1 MKHPD
6 LERYLRLATWGL
18 WGPHKQTVRRELES
32 HIRHKAWKYQITGLQ
47 PSEAIARALSDLG
60 PPHVV
65 SAGMNGVYTMP
76 NLVRNTLLCA
86 VLATLGVGNLTSG
99 MAQVV
104 GTTRVPIE
112 DCAKNQ
118 ETFVVGKNATSLCDF
133 DLFLWLKVS
142 SLQATLE
149 AKGVEV
155 SRVNLPNRFKLI
167 LRFPGVAA
175 PIEIDQE
182 SDFSFIPVNSSEIV
196 AKQLDSDYIDVWNLI
211 RALTQSGT
219 PVTITGLNPISVTV
233 GKTSF
238 TVGTEDQ
245 PVSGKI
251 FLFNALFSLRRA
263 LESFLPAQF
272 PGLTTYDADDDWVT
286 NSAEADRYIRT
297 AKEYRI
303 TVKNAREND
312 KFIIVSRENNLFVGD
327 PIKPLRYA
335 YLIVADKNG
344 FLEYRS
350 PSSNLRLVEAERPG
364 AFGKSGEIAVLK
376 FTGQIGVGVTSFERV
391 PVADITIQPVR

>member
-1 MKHPD
+1 MTD

-18 WGPHKQTVRRELES
+18 WGTHKQTVRKELES
-32 HIRHKAWKYQITGLQ
+32 HIRHKAWKYQIAGLQ

-76 NLVRNTLLCA
+76 NLLRNTLLCA

-118 ETFVVGKNATSLCDF
+118 ETFVVGKDTSSLCDF
-133 DLFLWLKVS
+133 DLLLWLKVS

-149 AKGVEV
+149 AKGVKV
-155 SRVNLPNRFKLI
+155 SRVNLSNRFKLI
-167 LRFPGVAA
+167 LYFPGVSA
-175 PIEIDQE
+175 PIEIAQE
-182 SDFSFIPVNSSEIV
+182 SDFSFTPANSNEFV
-196 AKQLDSDYIDVWNLI
+196 TKPLDPDYIDVWNLV
-211 RALTQSGT
+211 RALTQSRT

-233 GKTSF
+233 GNTSF
-238 TVGTEDQ
+238 IVGTEDQ

-251 FLFNALFSLRRA
+251 FLFNALFSLRA
-263 LESFLPAQF
+263 TLESFLPAQF
-272 PGLTTYDADDDWVT
+272 PGLTIYDADDDWIT
-286 NSAEADRYIRT
+286 NSAEADRYTRT

-303 TVKNAREND
+303 TVKNAGEND
-312 KFIIVSRENNLFVGD
+312 KFIIVSRENNLFVGN

-335 YLIVADKNG
+335 YLTVADKNG

-350 PSSNLRLVEAERPG
+350 PSANLRLVEAERPG
-364 AFGKSGEIAVLK
+364 TFGKSGEITVLK
-376 FTGQIGVGVTSFERV
+376 FTGQVGVGVMSFERV
-391 PVADITIQPVR
+391 PIADITIQLVK